1 MRKLLFLLFWGTTL
15 GGFSARGQNLIANG
29 SFENDFSGWTNLAGG
44 GATAAFSVTAD
55 AADGNKAMKVDIAAP
70 GANPWDVQAISGP
83 WASEAGK
90 SYTLTFYA
98 KAAVAGSQF
107 RAVQQNTTYAQQIV
121 TLTTAWQKYEW
132 TFTAG
137 EAGLELKFHFPNAGT
152 FFIDNISIP
161 APAALPTSAPNLL
174 GNGGFESDLANWFTQ
189 ASSPAVA
196 AFSIVTGD
204 APEGSKALK
213 VDVTTPGPNPWSV
226 QAINDAWVAES
237 GKTYT
242 LSFYAKAAA
251 AGSSFKVIQQNV
263 TYAERIFTLTTAW
276 QKYEW
281 TFTAG
286 EASLQLKFHFPNA
299 GTFFIDNLLIPKPVG
314 PNDPVVV
321 QAESGVLGTQPSPA
335 VLVTEQEGNVG
346 FLRVQGDFA
355 SPSNPGTD
363 SRVVTYSVTFPFAG
377 TYSLYARV
385 RVGSGGAS
393 DDSFYYGNGFGTKPV
408 AGDNDWI
415 TNNNLFGAGYTAPG
429 DVVAGQGTAGTG
441 VWKWIKLSDYS
452 GSETPIQFTVP
463 AGGLTQTFQVGSREN
478 GMDFDQFAFGRDGVF
493 FTVANLDNGQ
503 PGSVTPPP
511 PPCTPPNFPLTPL
524 AAGNP
529 KFLGGV
535 YSQSQL
541 ANFTSYFNQVVPEN
555 AGKWGSVEG
564 TRDVMNWA
572 EVDAAYKLA
581 KDNGFPF
588 RFHVL
593 IWGNQ
598 QPAWI
603 ETLPPAEQL
612 EEIKEWYAAVAA
624 RYPDIDFLEV
634 VNEPTNDPP
643 NQPGNGGGNY
653 INALGGSGATGW
665 DWVLTSF
672 RLARQYFPGVKLM
685 LNDYSV
691 ENTQANAQRY
701 LGIIN
706 LLKAENL
713 IDAIGIQGHAF
724 STRSATVATLKG
736 ILDGY
741 HATGLPVYVTELDID
756 GQTDQI
762 QLDEYQRIFPVFWEH
777 PGVAGVT
784 LWGYRPGHWRTAQGA
799 FLATAEGCERP
810 ALAWLRRYINNKRP
824 VAAFAVMPAS
834 GFAPLPVSF
843 DGSASSDADNEALTY
858 AWNFGNGA
866 TATGKTAAY
875 TYTVPG
881 TYTATLTVTDAYGAV
896 GTTSATVAVA
906 PALKVQYRVR
916 PDGHR
921 TTDNRVKPHFQ
932 VVNVG
937 DKAVPYGELTLRYW
951 YTRENQTY
959 PWAADNTSQQFWVD
973 YAAIGAGGVKG
984 SFTALPGPRAGADYY
999 LEVSFPGTASLA
1011 AGKSSGEIQTRFNN
1025 ANWSDLNEANDY
1037 SFDPSK
1043 TQYTDWDR
1051 VTLYRNG
1058 ELVWGTEPAAV
1069 AAASNTRAA
1078 SPEVRTGSAGLNV
1091 YPNPA
1096 RGGSF
1101 TVEIGSAE
1109 VAGKPVLQMLNA
1121 EGKELVRQV
1130 MRERVY
1136 THHQPLKPGMYLIR
1150 VLGRDGVTTRKLMVQ

>member
-1 MRKLLFLLFWGTTL
+1 MRKLFFLLFWCTTL
-15 GGFSARGQNLIANG
+15 GSLTAQGQNLIANG

-44 GATAAFSVTAD
+44 GATAAFSITGD
-55 AADGNKAMKVDIAAP
+55 AADGNKAMQVDITTP
-70 GANPWDVQAISGP
+70 GANPWDVQTIGGP

-98 KAAVAGSQF
+98 KAATAGSQF
-107 RAVQQNTTYAQQIV
+107 RVVQQNTTYAQQVI
-121 TLTTAWQKYEW
+121 TLSTAWQKYEW
-132 TFTAG
+132 TFTAS

-152 FFIDNISIP
+152 FFLDNIGIP
-161 APAALPTSAPNLL
+161 APATSPVSSPNLL
-174 GNGGFESDLANWFTQ
+174 PNGGFERDLENWFTQ
-189 ASSPAVA
+189 ASSPAA
-196 AFSIVTGD
+196 ATFSVITGD

-213 VDVTTPGPNPWSV
+213 VDVTAPGPNPWSV
-226 QAINDAWVAES
+226 QAINDAWASES

-242 LSFYAKAAA
+242 LSFYAKAATA
-251 AGSSFKVIQQNV
+251 ASSFKVIQQNQ
-263 TYAERIFTLTTAW
+263 TYAERIFTLSTAW

-281 TFTAG
+281 TFAAA
-286 EASLQLKFHFPNA
+286 EASLQLKFHFPAA
-299 GTFFIDNLLIPKPVG
+299 GTFFIDNLFIPKPVG

-321 QAESGVLGTQPSPA
+321 QAESGTLGAQPSPA
-335 VLVTEQEGNVG
+335 VLVTGQEGGVG

-355 SPSNPGTD
+355 SPSYPGTD

-377 TYSLYARV
+377 TYSLYARL

-415 TNNNLFGAGYTAPG
+415 INNNMFGAGYTAPA

-441 VWKWIKLSDYS
+441 VWKWVKLSDYS
-452 GSETPIQFTVP
+452 GSETPITFTVP

-478 GMDFDQFAFGRDGVF
+478 GIDFDQFAFGRDGVF

-503 PGSVTPPP
+503 PGSTTPPP
-511 PPCTPPNFPLTPL
+511 PPCTPPTFPLDAL
-524 AAGNP
+524 AKGNP

-535 YSQSQL
+535 YSPSQL
-541 ANFTSYFNQVVPEN
+541 PNFTSYFNQVVPEN
-555 AGKWGSVEG
+555 AGKWGSVEA

-603 ETLPPAEQL
+603 ESLPPAEQL

-624 RYPDIDFLEV
+624 RYPGIDFLEV

-643 NQPGNGGGNY
+643 NQPGDGGNY

-691 ENTQANAQRY
+691 ENTPANAQRY

-724 STRSATVATLKG
+724 STRSASVATLTS
-736 ILDGY
+736 ILNGY
-741 HATGLPVYVTELDID
+741 QATGLPVYVTELDID

-784 LWGYRPGHWRTAQGA
+784 LWGYRPGHWRTAQ
-799 FLATAEGCERP
+799 EP
-810 ALAWLRRYINNKRP
+810 SWLRPRAANGRP
-824 VAAFAVMPAS
+824 W
-834 GFAPLPVSF
+834 G
-843 DGSASSDADNEALTY
+843 GSAATSTTSGRWPNSPPRRQAGLPPCPSRLTVPLRP
-858 AWNFGNGA
+858 
-866 TATGKTAAY
+866 TAT
-875 TYTVPG
+875 
-881 TYTATLTVTDAYGAV
+881 
-896 GTTSATVAVA
+896 TS
-906 PALKVQYRVR
+906 R
-916 PDGHR
+916 
-921 TTDNRVKPHFQ
+921 
-932 VVNVG
+932 
-937 DKAVPYGELTLRYW
+937 
-951 YTRENQTY
+951 
-959 PWAADNTSQQFWVD
+959 
-973 YAAIGAGGVKG
+973 
-984 SFTALPGPRAGADYY
+984 
-999 LEVSFPGTASLA
+999 
-1011 AGKSSGEIQTRFNN
+1011 
-1025 ANWSDLNEANDY
+1025 
-1037 SFDPSK
+1037 
-1043 TQYTDWDR
+1043 
-1051 VTLYRNG
+1051 
-1058 ELVWGTEPAAV
+1058 
-1069 AAASNTRAA
+1069 
-1078 SPEVRTGSAGLNV
+1078 
-1091 YPNPA
+1091 
-1096 RGGSF
+1096 
-1101 TVEIGSAE
+1101 
-1109 VAGKPVLQMLNA
+1109 
-1121 EGKELVRQV
+1121 
-1130 MRERVY
+1130 
-1136 THHQPLKPGMYLIR
+1136 
-1150 VLGRDGVTTRKLMVQ
+1150 